1 MPDERKDLYFE
12 TLKLLLQVAWADE
25 QIEGDEVEKLQTYA
39 TSLSLPPA
47 KLEELD
53 GYLAGRVSLPP
64 PNMGLLKS
72 HRTDVLETLATLL
85 GSGEEATEEERD
97 MLSEIA
103 GMLE

>member
-1 MPDERKDLYFE
+1 MPDERTDLYFE
-12 TLKLLLQVAWADE
+12 TLKLLLQVAWADD

-39 TSLSLPPA
+39 TSLSLPPE
-47 KLEELD
+47 KLAELD
-53 GYLAGRVSLPP
+53 GYLGGRVSLPP

-72 HRTDVLETLATLL
+72 HRTDVLETLSTLL
-85 GSGEEATEEERD
+85 GAGDEATEEERD